1 MAENRKALEM
11 ILAAE
16 NQKEAA
22 DVLSFAKLLTKEQKS
37 NLETFL
43 RGAKFGY
50 DLATGGAVEKTA

>member
-22 DVLSFAKLLTKEQKS
+22 DVLDFTKSLTEEQK
-37 NLETFL
+37 NNFETLL
-43 RGAKFGY
+43 RGVRIGI
-50 DLATGGAVEKTA
+50 DLARTAKTA